1 MIIDVSGAFGGIS
14 AASFAMSVACTASA
28 SSNLSWLI
36 RPISAESHSDPLVI
50 LIASLNFP
58 PIQVGFRMFA
68 VFFWIFFHRLLSS
81 TFVGRF
87 MSLNSFFA
95 SSTKWMKVLTR
106 LETFGIRVE
115 ADVIVTER

>member
-1 MIIDVSGAFGGIS
+1 MIDVSGAFGGVS
-14 AASFAMSVACTASA
+14 AAGFTLLAARAAS
-28 SSNLSWLI
+28 SISNLSWLS
-36 RPISAESHSDPLVI
+36 RTISAKNHSNPLVMLMASSNFS
-50 LIASLNFP
+50 LIHVR
-58 PIQVGFRMFA
+58 VGIFA
-68 VFFWIFFHRLLSS
+68 VFSPSLFHRLLSS